1 MIGETLSHYRILEKL
16 GEGGMG
22 EVFIAEDLRLKRR
35 VALKVLQPDLAG
47 NPDRVHRF
55 QREAE
60 AVAALNHP
68 NIVTIYSVERFD
80 GGRFLTME
88 LLDGDGLDTRI
99 PKGGLPLATLFSY
112 AIPLAD
118 ALAAAH
124 HSGVVHRDLKPGNIL
139 VTHDGR
145 IKVLDFGLAKL
156 IPVESP
162 RPGSAEDPTAA
173 MTRDGAVLG
182 TVPYMSP
189 EQVEGKAVDHR
200 SDLFS
205 LGVVLYEMATGRR
218 PFDGESS
225 ASLMSSILR
234 DSPPAATEIRGGLP
248 RVLDELIHRCLAKD
262 PDQRFQSAGDL
273 RDRLVAIRNTL
284 ELTADA
290 PTLMDHPAASDA
302 RTVTQVDDVLDR
314 RRPRRWRGL
323 AAAAAIAAGGV
334 AVWFGLGG
342 VDHRPTGDPPA
353 SVAAASVAVLPFS
366 DLSQEGNREYLAD
379 GLTEEIINALARVPD
394 LKVAARTSSF
404 SFKGETPQIVDVA
417 ASLHVENILEGSVRT
432 AGDRLRISAQL
443 VNAADGYPLWSD
455 SYDLES
461 GDVFAVQDSIAR
473 SVVAALEVTL
483 LSGETSMLSQ
493 ESGVEAYNH
502 YLMGRFL
509 FGQANR
515 QNLDRAVASFQEAL
529 ALDPG
534 FAPAWA
540 GLAGVY
546 IMQASRGY
554 RPVDEAIGQAR
565 VAVERALFHD
575 ENLAEALSRRGRIK
589 QIYDHDWWGGY
600 EDSQRALTL
609 APGDVAVIRTAA
621 TIAFNLGR
629 LDEAVELG
637 RRAAELD
644 PLRASV
650 FLNLGLYHFY
660 ADETLEAETAIQRV
674 FEVNPGY
681 PVAHNLLGRVYLVDN
696 QLDAARREMEQEP
709 DVFWRTYGLALVYQA
724 LGRHAEADAALAEM
738 LEKYGSD
745 SAFQIAEIFAF
756 RGDLEMSFRWLD
768 RAFEQQDPGL
778 TELLNDPLLENLD
791 GDPRYA
797 AFVQRLG
804 LR

>member
-1 MIGETLSHYRILEKL
+1 MIGETLSHYRILGKI

-22 EVFIAEDLRLKRR
+22 EVFIAEDVRLKRR
-35 VALKVLQPDLAG
+35 VALKVLQPDLAAS
-47 NPDRVHRF
+47 PDRVERF

-68 NIVTIYSVERFD
+68 NIVTIYSVEQVDDR
-80 GGRFLTME
+80 RFLTME
-88 LLDGDGLDTRI
+88 LLDGEVLDERI
-99 PKGGLPLATLFSY
+99 PKGGLPLATFFDY
-112 AIPLAD
+112 AIPLTD

-156 IPVESP
+156 IPVDP
-162 RPGSAEDPTAA
+162 TPPGSAEEPTAA

-189 EQVEGKAVDHR
+189 EQVEGKTVDHR

-218 PFDGESS
+218 PFTGESS

-234 DSPPAATEIRGGLP
+234 DSPPAPTELRGGLP
-248 RVLDELIHRCLAKD
+248 HVLDDLIDRCLAKD
-262 PDQRFQSAGDL
+262 PDRRFQSAGDIRDQLVAL
-273 RDRLVAIRNTL
+273 RDTL
-284 ELTADA
+284 RLTADA
-290 PTLMDHPAASDA
+290 PTLIDHRVPSDA
-302 RTVTQVDDVLDR
+302 RTVTEVEVTSDR
-314 RRPRRWRGL
+314 RRYRGWMGL
-323 AAAAAIAAGGV
+323 AGAAAIAAGGV
-334 AVWFGLGG
+334 AIWIGTDGAGLE
-342 VDHRPTGDPPA
+342 PTGDHPA
-353 SVAAASVAVLPFS
+353 SIAPASVAVLPFA
-366 DLSQEGNREYLAD
+366 DLSQDGDREYLAD
-379 GLTEEIINALARVPD
+379 GLTEEIINALAKVPD

-404 SFKGETPQIVDVA
+404 IFKGKTPQISDVA
-417 ASLHVENILEGSVRT
+417 ATLHVENVLEGSVRV
-432 AGDRLRISAQL
+432 AGTRVRISAQL
-443 VNAADGYPLWSD
+443 VNADDGYPLWSD

-461 GDVFAVQDSIAR
+461 DDVFAVQENIAR
-473 SVVAALEVTL
+473 SVVAALKVTL
-483 LSGETSMLSQ
+483 LGGETQMLSQ
-493 ESGVEAYNH
+493 ESSVKAYNH

-515 QNLDRAVASFQEAL
+515 ENLEGAIDSFQKAL
-529 ALDPG
+529 ALDPS

-540 GLAGVY
+540 GLAGVC

-565 VAVERALFHD
+565 DAVDRALFCD

-589 QIYDHDWWGGY
+589 QIYDHDWLGGY
-600 EDSQRALTL
+600 EDSQRALAL

-637 RRAAELD
+637 GRASELD
-644 PLRASV
+644 PLRPSV
-650 FLNLGLYHFY
+650 FLNLGLYYFY
-660 ADETLEAETAIQRV
+660 ADAPSEAEAAVRKI
-674 FEVNPGY
+674 FEINPDY
-681 PVAHNLLGRVYLVDN
+681 PVAHNLLGRVYLVDG
-696 QLDAARREMEQEP
+696 QLDAAHRQMEQEP
-709 DVFWRTYGLALVYQA
+709 DVFWRTYGLALVHQA

-756 RGDLEMSFRWLD
+756 RGDLEMSALWLD
-768 RAFEQQDPGL
+768 RAFDQQDPGL
-778 TELLNDPLLENLD
+778 TELFNDPLLENLE
-791 GDPRYA
+791 GDPRYT
-797 AFVQRLG
+797 AFLARLG
-804 LR
+804 LH